1 MLGKKLFF
9 IKDFLSSSDL
19 QKSVSF
25 EEFMKTYTDDKLTE
39 LVNSDIFNDRN
50 NKKNL
55 SLILFKIEEKNKR
68 SLDEESLDM
77 IFHSIKMEVRDYDI
91 LASWNE
97 NQFILLLPE
106 CSLENAKAIAK
117 RIAKIIEDF
126 DEEDKKFTILYGV
139 AEYIEG
145 DNKESFIQRAREK
158 LNAPAKFA

>member
-55 SLILFKIEEKNKR
+55 SLILFKIEEKNKT
-68 SLDEESLDM
+68 SLDEESLDI
-77 IFHSIKMEVRDYDI
+77 IFHSIKMEIRDYDI
-91 LASWNE
+91 LASWNK

-106 CSLENAKAIAK
+106 CSLENAKNIAE
-117 RIAKIIEDF
+117 RIANIIDDF
-126 DEEDKKFTILYGV
+126 DEEKKFHILYGV
-139 AEYIEG
+139 AEYIDG
-145 DNKESFIQRAREK
+145 DNKESFIQRARER
-158 LNAPAKFA
+158 LNVPAKFA